1 MKHQD
6 FEKFLRSISY
16 RPAVSKL
23 KGLEVGGKSSKLNP
37 RNLPC
42 FDAKHGRIRPKIT
55 MFKKNRWYYYICEFF
70 DFVVRVCNGDAYF
83 CYISSNLQIIQT
95 SGFTKKNKP
104 FFSLLFRM
112 KQDAITYEFGDGRL
126 HDNSGFLALVQRKA
140 SKVVPRL
147 ARDSPRGWGGWS
159 CWSWEAGQVTVLFWC
174 VWKVTVKRR
183 GTKIDGVSLEI
194 NPPVSTCFFMNK
206 AFRNRLDFWWVHKWG
221 SIWRAS
227 VKVIGPAYP
236 WDHAFILPCIMYP
249 VY

>member
-1 MKHQD
+1 MPNMGGSGRKLQCLKKTVDTIIYASSLILCGACVWWCVILPYDSNSKPANHPN
-6 FEKFLRSISY
+6 LRVY
-16 RPAVSKL
+16 
-23 KGLEVGGKSSKLNP
+23 
-37 RNLPC
+37 
-42 FDAKHGRIRPKIT
+42 
-55 MFKKNRWYYYICEFF
+55 
-70 DFVVRVCNGDAYF
+70 
-83 CYISSNLQIIQT
+83 
-95 SGFTKKNKP
+95 KKNKP

-112 KQDAITYEFGDGRL
+112 KQDAITYEFGDGGL

-140 SKVVPRL
+140 SRVVPRWF
-147 ARDSPRGWGGWS
+147 ARGFAPRLGGMKLLG
-159 CWSWEAGQVTVLFWC
+159 SWEASGEVTVLFWC

-183 GTKIDGVSLEI
+183 GAKIDGYRLWI